1 MSKLNDYQLFVLST
15 TSEQSKAIG
24 EFTEVIANLND
35 QVNVPLLLTASIG
48 MASETGEFSEILKK
62 IVFQGKPFNED
73 ERYHMKRELGD
84 ILWYLSNAATAL
96 GYDLEDIIAENI
108 LKLEKRYPNGFEVV
122 RSENRVEGDL

>member
-84 ILWYLSNAATAL
+84 ILWYLSNATTAL